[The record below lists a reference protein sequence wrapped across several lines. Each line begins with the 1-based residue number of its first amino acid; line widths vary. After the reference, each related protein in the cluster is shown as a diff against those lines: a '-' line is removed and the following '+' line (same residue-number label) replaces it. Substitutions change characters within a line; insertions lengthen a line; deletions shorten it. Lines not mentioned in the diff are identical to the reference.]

1 MEHNT
6 VTAEQPDYLTVAE
19 VSSLFRVSMPTVYR
33 RVADG
38 QLPAVRI
45 GATIR
50 IPLSAVEPR
59 ARRRGDGM
67 SDRPWDMSWW
77 EYAAQQGLPTS
88 VGRRTSTSAVSG
100 PAVSQQ
106 ASR

>member
-1 MEHNT
+1 VENT
-6 VTAEQPDYLTVAE
+6 AATAERPEYLTVAE

-50 IPLSAVEPR
+50 IPLAAVEHLEHS
-59 ARRRGDGM
+59 GG
-67 SDRPWDMSWW
+67 
-77 EYAAQQGLPTS
+77 AA
-88 VGRRTSTSAVSG
+88 
-100 PAVSQQ
+100 
-106 ASR
+106 